1 MRLVDDVVLLPPGHP
16 WPWGQQILE
25 AFMLEIPASQ
35 SQTWQDAQTQAPQAS
50 GSAQTLTTI
59 ICPICDAVYAP
70 ALAQVPFLQT
80 SPQML
85 ESAFMSMCHF
95 CFRCRRPACPQCWD
109 HVHGVCGSCVRE
121 TQLSFRAQA
130 APLDGLLFQPV
141 QWQEHHQQEVAAA
154 LLVCVKSGRFMQTD
168 EQVQTASVEPART
181 SEDHIPAHLPALHT
195 ETETE
200 NAQRNIAPTPAT
212 TEISRRMTEKMAAA
226 QIKEAG
232 EEKARDEDED
242 EGLELRPHA
251 AVRVLRAIERVLTII
266 ALVLLLA
273 ILALVIVAQ
282 VSETANTLIF
292 HVLHIDIRAEVAYLV
307 HLIQQLRQ

>member
-1 MRLVDDVVLLPPGHP
+1 MA
-16 WPWGQQILE
+16 WGPQILE

-35 SQTWQDAQTQAPQAS
+35 SQTWQDAQTQALQAS

-80 SPQML
+80 SPGML

-130 APLDGLLFQPV
+130 APLDGLLFQPL
-141 QWQEHHQQEVAAA
+141 QRQEHHQQEVAAA

-168 EQVQTASVEPART
+168 EQVQTVPLEPART
-181 SEDHIPAHLPALHT
+181 SEDHIPAHLSAFHT

-200 NAQRNIAPTPAT
+200 NAQHNIPPTPSTA
-212 TEISRRMTEKMAAA
+212 EIARHMTEKMAAA
-226 QIKEAG
+226 QTKEAG
-232 EEKARDEDED
+232 EEKAKDEDE
-242 EGLELRPHA
+242 ELELRPRVS
-251 AVRVLRAIERVLTII
+251 VRLLRTIERVLTII

-292 HVLHIDIRAEVAYLV
+292 HVLHVDIRAEVAYLV